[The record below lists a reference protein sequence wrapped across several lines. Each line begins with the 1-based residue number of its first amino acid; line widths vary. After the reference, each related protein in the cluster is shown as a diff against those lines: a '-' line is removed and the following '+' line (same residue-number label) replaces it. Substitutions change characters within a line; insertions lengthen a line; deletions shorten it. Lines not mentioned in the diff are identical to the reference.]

1 MKKDRKKKRFL
12 FKHPIWCT
20 RYHSIE
26 VIKIS
31 INMISFTYNLVVLR
45 RATLASISLLI
56 LCIVGFFPLDLASHI
71 IFHTIKRNR
80 TTGSSK
86 LVSAS
91 NFRRSA
97 PSAVIS
103 GMSVLTTSKHLIPIS
118 SFPGH
123 RIKECFRSSI

>member
-1 MKKDRKKKRFL
+1 
-12 FKHPIWCT
+12 
-20 RYHSIE
+20 
-26 VIKIS
+26 
-31 INMISFTYNLVVLR
+31 MISFTYNLVVLR

-71 IFHTIKRNR
+71 IFHTIERNH

-103 GMSVLTTSKHLIPIS
+103 GMSVLTTSKQFHHFQDIESKSVSGLL
-118 SFPGH
+118 FDLQ
-123 RIKECFRSSI
+123 SILQLCNKLSYPLPDLF